1 MATFSTRLQEL
12 KETKKLLQKDAAKA
26 LDVPLRT
33 YQRYEH
39 GQQEPQLSTLIRM
52 ADFTGSPWTIWRDG
66 ATRGGRRRADPREA
80 RWRLVR
86 LLSVSLYFSTLS
98 TGFCTFYFYFTERR
112 CRYG

>member
-39 GQQEPQLSTLIRM
+39 GQQEPQLST
-52 ADFTGSPWTIWRDG
+52 APDG
-66 ATRGGRRRADPREA
+66 GFYGVTLDYLAGRSDQGGPEE
-80 RWRLVR
+80 
-86 LLSVSLYFSTLS
+86 S
-98 TGFCTFYFYFTERR
+98 
-112 CRYG
+112 